1 MAMVVFC
8 RRTLAFLNQP
18 LCSCLVLA
26 WPGSVSGEGKQI
38 RSNSSV
44 VVRVSEQQRASPRE
58 GDWPFVFF
66 HPTDLSRTIS
76 VHSAAKSTPPLNS
89 RAYAVRVPRT
99 ISRGGRSM
107 RQCDIITERKEA
119 IM

>member
-76 VHSAAKSTPPLNS
+76 VHSAAKSTPPAQLPSLCRESATNNFK
-89 RAYAVRVPRT
+89 
-99 ISRGGRSM
+99 GREKHATM
-107 RQCDIITERKEA
+107 RYY
-119 IM
+119 